1 MAMGRASSRGYYSS
15 RDIRQTA
22 ISGISRLWR
31 GDHGPIESSAPSIA
45 PGKTFVVPLFL
56 STSRSSARN
65 NLFVRDAGTRSRSST
80 RSMIESAPSTPAGV
94 RPLSVPVDS
103 RSETSDMYG
112 GSLREG
118 SQTDSHAESV
128 ETSTSR
134 NTERRTGH
142 SQRSVSSRSA
152 RSGNGSSRSTR
163 SSRHHPETQLAGLSR
178 RRSFGDPRV
187 NAKARI
193 SFAFG
198 ITLIIAVV
206 IYLVLSITG
215 IARNTMFHVLSIL
228 LILAL
233 SGVFCHQLIRMFMLM
248 RRPRGSRYKHR
259 HRPSGRH
266 HARQPRGLRNA
277 PHEHCE
283 WTSGVHGG
291 MAGEVPPP
299 EKPIQIF
306 MASDDEPGGGDIEAM
321 ALAPEHTRMNPD
333 FVHVKHIPL
342 SPLTPTYDQAMEQI
356 QRNLGYRPP
365 SYDSENGMTEVIEAQ
380 TRDVDAA
387 LEGIHPLERER
398 MRTLAAEAL
407 EGRGEHHSQ
416 N

>member
-1 MAMGRASSRGYYSS
+1 
-15 RDIRQTA
+15 
-22 ISGISRLWR
+22 
-31 GDHGPIESSAPSIA
+31 
-45 PGKTFVVPLFL
+45 
-56 STSRSSARN
+56 
-65 NLFVRDAGTRSRSST
+65 
-80 RSMIESAPSTPAGV
+80 
-94 RPLSVPVDS
+94 
-103 RSETSDMYG
+103 MYG

-321 ALAPEHTRMNPD
+321 ALAPEHTVSIPPPPPRMNPD

>member
-1 MAMGRASSRGYYSS
+1 
-15 RDIRQTA
+15 
-22 ISGISRLWR
+22 
-31 GDHGPIESSAPSIA
+31 
-45 PGKTFVVPLFL
+45 
-56 STSRSSARN
+56 
-65 NLFVRDAGTRSRSST
+65 
-80 RSMIESAPSTPAGV
+80 
-94 RPLSVPVDS
+94 
-103 RSETSDMYG
+103 MYG
-112 GSLREG
+112 GSVRGG

-134 NTERRTGH
+134 NTERGTGH

-163 SSRHHPETQLAGLSR
+163 SSRRPPETQHAGLSW
-178 RRSFGDPRV
+178 RRSFRDPRV

-198 ITLIIAVV
+198 ISLLVAVV

-248 RRPRGSRYKHR
+248 RRPQGSRYKHGHG
-259 HRPSGRH
+259 HRPSRRH
-266 HARQPRGLRNA
+266 HGRRPRGRRNA
-277 PHEHCE
+277 PHEHGE

-291 MAGEVPPP
+291 IAGEMPPP

-306 MASDDEPGGGDIEAM
+306 MASDDEPGHADVE
-321 ALAPEHTRMNPD
+321 ALASEPAISIPPPPPVYGNFRTNRRMNPD
-333 FVHVKHIPL
+333 FVHMKHVPP
-342 SPLTPTYDQAMEQI
+342 SPLTPTYDQAMEQV

-365 SYDSENGMTEVIEAQ
+365 SYNSESGMTEVIEAQ
-380 TRDVDAA
+380 TKDVDAA
-387 LEGIHPLERER
+387 LESIHPLERER

-407 EGRGEHHSQ
+407 EGRGDYQSQ
-416 N
+416 D